1 MMRKFSTRLRSLF
14 TRDSMEQDLD
24 RELAFHLDM
33 LTEQNVQAG
42 MSPIDARR
50 AAVQHFGALEG
61 VKDDVRDTW
70 LSRTWETLGQDIR
83 YGLRSIRRTPG
94 FALVVIVTMA
104 LGIGANTAIFSVVNA
119 VLLRPLPYEKGEQLV
134 VLRQQRPLAG
144 VERMAFSATEIGDY
158 AKATS
163 LSSVVEFHSM
173 WFILL
178 GRSEPER
185 VATGVVSANF
195 FQTFGVTPMLGRPFA
210 ARDEEHGAP
219 AVLILSHTYW
229 KRSFGGDPS
238 IIGRIFEM
246 NDRPHEVVGVL
257 PPVPQHPEEVDV
269 YMPTSA
275 CPFRSNPRMVAARDA
290 RMMSAFA
297 RIRDG
302 VTLDK
307 ARADLDIVAAR
318 LQQDHPRFYPAAQ
331 GYTATATP
339 LQDELTR
346 SFKPTL
352 LVLLGT
358 AGFVLLIV
366 CASVANLTLA
376 RMVRR
381 DQEMAVR
388 AALGASRTRL
398 VRQLLTESTLL
409 AVIGGVLGLALA
421 GWGVDLLAAFA
432 ERFTTRAQEIS
443 IDRTVLIFTLVV
455 SVATGLIFGS
465 GPAFARRLGGTSLR
479 EGGRSTQTAHGLRSG
494 LIVAQVAVSFMLLIG
509 AGLDGAHALQPA
521 AG

>member
-1 MMRKFSTRLRSLF
+1 MDGASRCGSRQCPARCCRSTRGRSTRRCTASSSRAWSAPSGEPRRTSGRRSSTPSPPTAGNSSNAKPRIGNGWPAPSHACCRRRRPSMMRKFSTRLRSLF
-14 TRDSMEQDLD
+14 TRPRMEQDLD

-50 AAVQHFGALEG
+50 AAVQHFGAVER

-144 VERMAFSATEIGDY
+144 VERMPFSVAEIGDY

-163 LSSVVEFHSM
+163 LASVVEFHSM

-178 GRSEPER
+178 GRTEPER

-210 ARDEEHGAP
+210 ARDEAHGAP
-219 AVLILSHTYW
+219 AVLILSHSYW

-238 IIGRIFEM
+238 IIGRVFEM

-257 PPVPQHPEEVDV
+257 PPVPQYPEEVDV

-275 CPFRSNPRMVAARDA
+275 CPFRSNPRMVARRDG

-318 LQQDHPRFYPAAQ
+318 LQQDHPQFYPAAQ

-339 LQDELTR
+339 L
-346 SFKPTL
+346 
-352 LVLLGT
+352 
-358 AGFVLLIV
+358 
-366 CASVANLTLA
+366 
-376 RMVRR
+376 
-381 DQEMAVR
+381 
-388 AALGASRTRL
+388 
-398 VRQLLTESTLL
+398 
-409 AVIGGVLGLALA
+409 
-421 GWGVDLLAAFA
+421 
-432 ERFTTRAQEIS
+432 
-443 IDRTVLIFTLVV
+443 
-455 SVATGLIFGS
+455 
-465 GPAFARRLGGTSLR
+465 
-479 EGGRSTQTAHGLRSG
+479 
-494 LIVAQVAVSFMLLIG
+494 
-509 AGLDGAHALQPA
+509 
-521 AG
+521 